1 MTRGHSKRREWS
13 PRPGRPGLGIVVV
26 AAAAVLSVGCASGDH
41 RPEYSQ
47 QARDQ
52 EIVKCELPG
61 QIRHLGNLTY
71 LSAGRV
77 IQTSASDCTARGGSR
92 LG

>member
-1 MTRGHSKRREWS
+1 M
-13 PRPGRPGLGIVVV
+13 
-26 AAAAVLSVGCASGDH
+26 LSVGCASGDH
-41 RPEYSQ
+41 RPGYSQ